1 MECSR
6 CGSHN
11 VKTFEMAYASYS
23 FGLTA
28 RDTLVRL
35 LLLGPLGLLVK
46 PRRNSVADITAPPEK
61 PFPVLSLVIGF
72 VFFSTLVWLFSIY
85 RRRGTSYPETQD
97 ALIVNGV
104 LLVITPVVVSMDII
118 RFVKARRAYPERLD
132 KWVHSWI
139 CLQCGIRYEVR
150 EQLTN

>member
-1 MECSR
+1 
-6 CGSHN
+6 
-11 VKTFEMAYASYS
+11 MAYASYS

-85 RRRGTSYPETQD
+85 RRRGPSYPETQD
-97 ALIVNGV
+97 ALIVNGM
-104 LLVITPVVVSMDII
+104 LLVITLVVVSMDII

>member
-1 MECSR
+1 
-6 CGSHN
+6 
-11 VKTFEMAYASYS
+11 MAYASYS